1 MRGQFFLVGALLL
14 ILLFYIGISAYIYPS
29 YAGPQ
34 DEGIVRL
41 FGNIKDEYPRAF
53 NFGMNISSPANTLVN
68 FTNFVMNVTG
78 RRGFETRILWVIT
91 ENVNGNLNVTAG
103 NFLGYP
109 VAVNL
114 SIAGEG
120 KSINVGE
127 GETNSSLFLSPPSEF
142 ELRLSFNTTEKNVL
156 LEKYKANL
164 YLILDMRKGD
174 DRLAGEVKA

>member
-1 MRGQFFLVGALLL
+1 
-14 ILLFYIGISAYIYPS
+14 
-29 YAGPQ
+29 
-34 DEGIVRL
+34 
-41 FGNIKDEYPRAF
+41 
-53 NFGMNISSPANTLVN
+53 MNISSPANTLVN

-78 RRGFETRILWVIT
+78 RRGFETRILWVI
-91 ENVNGNLNVTAG
+91 
-103 NFLGYP
+103 
-109 VAVNL
+109 
-114 SIAGEG
+114 
-120 KSINVGE
+120 SINVGE